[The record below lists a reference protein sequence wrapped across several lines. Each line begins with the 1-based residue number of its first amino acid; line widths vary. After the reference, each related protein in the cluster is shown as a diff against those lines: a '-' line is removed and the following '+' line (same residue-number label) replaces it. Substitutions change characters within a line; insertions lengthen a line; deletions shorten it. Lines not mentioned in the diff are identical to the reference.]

1 MDQVMNQLNEQL
13 RIIKNQKKVY
23 HQQCKVAENENNMQE
38 LYKLSKKI
46 FVLNKEEQ
54 RILKELNRG
63 EL

>member
-1 MDQVMNQLNEQL
+1 MNQLNEKL
-13 RIIKNQKKVY
+13 RVIKNQKKVY
-23 HQQCKVAENENNMQE
+23 QQQCKVAENDNDMQE
-38 LYKLSKKI
+38 LYKLSKKL